1 MMNHDFNKPPFTM
14 SRAEIQH
21 KQKLPVYIL
30 MLVGFFL
37 LALLLYMF
45 AGMRP

>member
-1 MMNHDFNKPPFTM
+1 MMHDFKKPPFSL
-14 SRAEIQH
+14 SRADIQH
-21 KQKLPVYIL
+21 KEKLHVYIL

-45 AGMRP
+45 AGMKP